1 MDFILDFIRPILKSV
16 VKEKDNL
23 EDKNLLKH
31 IGNGLEIYDPYHGVI
46 YKNGTSDI
54 YPVELGY
61 YRLDKFIKEDKEI
74 LAFVVK
80 EKIDDWTFILPMD
93 NTLKEFKTIEM
104 KINPNISKHNS
115 ESVKNDFK
123 DFMDFEG
130 IDIHYV

>member
-1 MDFILDFIRPILKSV
+1 MDFILDFIRPILKSI
-16 VKEKDNL
+16 VKENDTT
-23 EDKNLLKH
+23 EDKNLFKY
-31 IGNGLEIYDPYHGVI
+31 ISNGLEIYDPYHGVI

-104 KINPNISKHNS
+104 KINPNISKHNI
-115 ESVKNDFK
+115 ESVKSEFK
-123 DFMDFEG
+123 EFMDFEG